1 MTFWSE
7 VNLGAQKDLSDARPR
22 GSPTRWRFFSW
33 KISWPNLI
41 WLCEVPCRGWLF
53 LAEPTRGSHQSLGD
67 STSVWFK
74 KTHTGDFLHFAADIR
89 GYNGITPPIS
99 LGYVNRLRWISTI
112 FFSGVPFQVVWIP
125 IQFHLV
131 VCLKFGA
138 CFQLSTF
145 KLGKVWWTEV
155 CLAETRASKN
165 QFKKMDRHFMTWSM
179 SESSFFEHAQKNCLY
194 IYKSHLS
201 MSCYFVLQSPHF
213 FGSYGWQP
221 GFFRSAR
228 LSALLGRAR
237 RRWDLAA
244 GSFHFIF
251 ISFHFFIIPS
261 PLFSLA
267 SQWRW

>member
-1 MTFWSE
+1 MWYI
-7 VNLGAQKDLSDARPR
+7 LLY
-22 GSPTRWRFFSW
+22 
-33 KISWPNLI
+33 
-41 WLCEVPCRGWLF
+41 
-53 LAEPTRGSHQSLGD
+53 
-67 STSVWFK
+67 
-74 KTHTGDFLHFAADIR
+74 ADIR

-125 IQFHLV
+125 IQLAGRTISFIWWSVWNLEHVSNFPPLNSV
-131 VCLKFGA
+131 RFGG
-138 CFQLSTF
+138 QKYVP
-145 KLGKVWWTEV
+145 KLGPPKTN
-155 CLAETRASKN
+155 SKRWIDILWHGRCPSLPFSN
-165 QFKKMDRHFMTWSM
+165 TPKKTV
-179 SESSFFEHAQKNCLY
+179 Y
-194 IYKSHLS
+194 ISHLS
-201 MSCYFVLQSPHF
+201 MCCFFVLQSPHF

-261 PLFSLA
+261 PLFWLA